1 MLMYIF
7 ASHCKGLNFDILN
20 RQKTTPKTVAKI
32 NDNIVTST
40 VCSIALVKVGKVCTS
55 MSKNFMGIS
64 YLSRIYSKALTLYIR
79 ITGLE

>member
-7 ASHCKGLNFDILN
+7 AIHCKGLNFDILN
-20 RQKTTPKTVAKI
+20 RQKITPNTVAK
-32 NDNIVTST
+32 NSDSIVTST
-40 VCSIALVKVGKVCTS
+40 VWSIALEKVGKVCTS

-64 YLSRIYSKALTLYIR
+64 YLLRIYPKALTLYIR